1 MDQVLADEISQLVAV
16 VIRILLPPSSS
27 TAASFSTA
35 SLQPPASSEARVN
48 HTRAEEEEEVV
59 AVAAQTGV
67 KAEAEEEAS
76 IFENKDAETEEEAEE
91 VGECCRAPYCVTDGT
106 ACAGGMTISLMR
118 HFAHVLA
125 VEEDAERVS
134 ISKVFYTGTF
144 HSEYTST
151 LAFKNLFVVV

>member
-48 HTRAEEEEEVV
+48 HTRAEEEEVV
-59 AVAAQTGV
+59 AVAAQTEV

>member
-1 MDQVLADEISQLVAV
+1 VDQVLADEISQLVAV

-48 HTRAEEEEEVV
+48 HTRAEEEEEV
-59 AVAAQTGV
+59 AVAAQTEV

>member
-1 MDQVLADEISQLVAV
+1 VDQVLADEISQLVAV

-48 HTRAEEEEEVV
+48 HTRAEEEEVV